1 MNGKKPP
8 EDIRVIDKLKESKVL
23 RSETFNIKNINNV
36 KKEYRTKIFVNCFN
50 VSVESKVIKL
60 VKDFFKLL
68 SKMSISRIIEDK
80 KYSPPIHWD
89 DDLHKIKLW
98 SKCLI
103 FSNIVKPVE
112 VNPDTVSK
120 YESKKEILYILK

>member
-1 MNGKKPP
+1 LNGKKPP

-80 KYSPPIHWD
+80 KYSPPIH
-89 DDLHKIKLW
+89 
-98 SKCLI
+98 
-103 FSNIVKPVE
+103 
-112 VNPDTVSK
+112 
-120 YESKKEILYILK
+120 

>member
-36 KKEYRTKIFVNCFN
+36 KNEYKIKIFVNCFK

-68 SKMSISRIIEDK
+68 SKISIKRIIDDK
-80 KYSPPIHWD
+80 K
-89 DDLHKIKLW
+89 
-98 SKCLI
+98 
-103 FSNIVKPVE
+103 
-112 VNPDTVSK
+112 
-120 YESKKEILYILK
+120 